1 MARWCATRPRACAC
15 SPPPS
20 RLCVAARAY
29 PSILARRRV
38 PVYAWPPSS
47 HGPHVCPSVF
57 ACAAFA
63 SRVGLRIRRW
73 RVAPPERCAAR
84 SHPLS
89 RPRRLISP
97 PLSSSPPRV
106 CRYADNQE
114 AEKDDFEEK
123 VPPLPLPPLRLL
135 FASPCSVPF
144 AAAASVAVPAAHALP
159 NLISRPHSSRR
170 SRTSA
175 RPSSPR
181 STRSRAAP
189 RAAAATS
196 AATT

>member
-1 MARWCATRPRACAC
+1 MARWCAPRPRACP
-15 SPPPS
+15 SPPPLPCL
-20 RLCVAARAY
+20 RGRARARVRAP
-29 PSILARRRV
+29 PSLHGFACPSTHGRARRLRTGRIC
-38 PVYAWPPSS
+38 APPCLHVLLSLRALVS
-47 HGPHVCPSVF
+47 HPPLAH
-57 ACAAFA
+57 CATRA
-63 SRVGLRIRRW
+63 SR
-73 RVAPPERCAAR
+73 
-84 SHPLS
+84 
-89 RPRRLISP
+89 RPISP

-144 AAAASVAVPAAHALP
+144 AAAASVAVHAAHALP

>member
-1 MARWCATRPRACAC
+1 MARWCAPRPRACAC

-73 RVAPPERCAAR
+73 RVAPPERCATR

-97 PLSSSPPRV
+97 PLSSSPPDLTPSLVLAAACLPVRRQPGGREGRLRGEGASPPLASPSPPFCLPLLRAV
-106 CRYADNQE
+106 CRRR
-114 AEKDDFEEK
+114 
-123 VPPLPLPPLRLL
+123 LRCR
-135 FASPCSVPF
+135 ACC
-144 AAAASVAVPAAHALP
+144 
-159 NLISRPHSSRR
+159 
-170 SRTSA
+170 
-175 RPSSPR
+175 
-181 STRSRAAP
+181 SRAA
-189 RAAAATS
+189 
-196 AATT
+196 